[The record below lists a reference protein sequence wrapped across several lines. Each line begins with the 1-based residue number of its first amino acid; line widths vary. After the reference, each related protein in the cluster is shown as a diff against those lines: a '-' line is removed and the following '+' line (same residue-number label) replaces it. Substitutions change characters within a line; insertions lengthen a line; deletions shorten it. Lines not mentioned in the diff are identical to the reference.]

1 MTNDLIPNSVNPQF
15 FMSNSNRHSYN
26 LKRRSQSVVFLSLS
40 VWVSIVPYAQAET
53 GLMPPSVIQNST
65 IPNTSSTP
73 NSRTIDRSI
82 AAPIVPAAN
91 DTYRLGS
98 GDHIDI
104 NVFDSPEFTGNR
116 VIAPDG
122 TISLPIVGAIS
133 AAGRSP
139 GQLTDDIKIKLRRW
153 IKTPIVSIGVT
164 QFRPLLISVAGE
176 VQRPGPLQ
184 LRSIPNEAKSDTTTV
199 STPNLTLPTL
209 SNAVSNAGGLTRDA
223 DIRQV
228 TLRRGSNSIKIDL
241 WSGLTSDQAPPD
253 YLLQDGDAIF
263 VPKLNPQDVL
273 DRRLLAKSSLA
284 PKTIRVRVVG
294 EVKKPGEVDVTPSS
308 TISSAVAIAG
318 GPTDKARMEE
328 VSLVRLGDD
337 GRIQEQ
343 RMDLSKLIDSQQV
356 QDGDVVLV
364 PKSSNSKFLDVVGQ
378 VIPPIGILLN
388 LFKK

>member
-1 MTNDLIPNSVNPQF
+1 
-15 FMSNSNRHSYN
+15 MSNSNRYSYN
-26 LKRRSQSVVFLSLS
+26 LKRRSQPIVLLSLS
-40 VWVSIVPYAQAET
+40 IWVSIVPYAQAET
-53 GLMPPSVIQNST
+53 GLMPPSIIQQSTVLNNPNNLNTVRSVVPAVI
-65 IPNTSSTP
+65 
-73 NSRTIDRSI
+73 
-82 AAPIVPAAN
+82 PIVPAAN

-139 GQLTDDIKIKLRRW
+139 EQLTDDLKIKLRRW

-184 LRSIPNEAKSDTTTV
+184 LRSIPNEVKSDSTTV

-253 YLLQDGDAIF
+253 YLLQDGDSIF
-263 VPKLNPQDVL
+263 VPKLNPQDSL

-364 PKSSNSKFLDVVGQ
+364 PKSSNSKFIDVVGQ

>member
-1 MTNDLIPNSVNPQF
+1 MPKCSTQLPSIALV
-15 FMSNSNRHSYN
+15 
-26 LKRRSQSVVFLSLS
+26 SLTL
-40 VWVSIVPYAQAET
+40 WGTMAPYAQAIEA
-53 GLMPPSVIQNST
+53 
-65 IPNTSSTP
+65 SSTP
-73 NSRTIDRSI
+73 TNSTLTNPTINPTTNPTVANPRPPSPKT
-82 AAPIVPAAN
+82 PILPPAN

-98 GDHIDI
+98 GDHLDI
-104 NVFDSPEFTGNR
+104 NVFDAPEFTGSR
-116 VIAPDG
+116 IIAPDG
-122 TISLPIVGAIS
+122 TVSLPILGPIP

-139 GQLTDDIKIKLRRW
+139 EQLTQDLQTKLKRW
-153 IKTPIVSIGVT
+153 LKKPVVSIGVT
-164 QFRPLLISVAGE
+164 QFRPLLVSVAGE

-184 LRSIPNEAKSDTTTV
+184 LRSIPNEIKSDTSSFPS
-199 STPNLTLPTL
+199 STPTLTLPTL
-209 SNAVSNAGGLTRDA
+209 SAAVTSAGGLTKDA

-228 TLRRGSNSIKIDL
+228 TLRRGNNSIKIDL
-241 WSGLTSDQAPPD
+241 WAGLTSDQAPPD
-253 YLLQDGDAIF
+253 YLLQDGDSIF

-294 EVKKPGEVDVTPSS
+294 EVKKPGEVDVTPNS

-364 PKSSNSKFLDVVGQ
+364 PKSSNSSFLDVVGQ
-378 VIPPIGILLN
+378 VVPPLGILFN

>member
-1 MTNDLIPNSVNPQF
+1 VYLIHLLQLLT
-15 FMSNSNRHSYN
+15 M
-26 LKRRSQSVVFLSLS
+26 LRSSPKSSSKSSTKVQSIGLLSLALWS
-40 VWVSIVPYAQAET
+40 TIAPYAQAIEANPT
-53 GLMPPSVIQNST
+53 LTNPASESRALIPRPVQNSVT
-65 IPNTSSTP
+65 PSTK
-73 NSRTIDRSI
+73 T
-82 AAPIVPAAN
+82 PILPPAN

-104 NVFDSPEFTGNR
+104 NVFDSPEFTGSR

-122 TISLPIVGAIS
+122 TISLPIVGPIP

-139 GQLTDDIKIKLRRW
+139 EQLTQDLELKLRRW
-153 IKTPIVSIGVT
+153 IKKPVVSIGVT

-184 LRSIPNEAKSDTTTV
+184 LRSIPNDIKSDSSVIPSSAPT
-199 STPNLTLPTL
+199 LTLPTL
-209 SNAVSNAGGLTRDA
+209 SAAVTNAGGLTRDA

-228 TLRRGSNSIKIDL
+228 TLRRGNNSIKIDL
-241 WSGLTSDQAPPD
+241 WAGLTSDQAQPD
-253 YLLQDGDAIF
+253 YLLQDGDSIF

-294 EVKKPGEVDVTPSS
+294 EVKKPGEVDVAPSS

-364 PKSSNSKFLDVVGQ
+364 PKSSNSSFLDVVGQ
-378 VIPPIGILLN
+378 VVPPLGILFN

>member
-1 MTNDLIPNSVNPQF
+1 MNI
-15 FMSNSNRHSYN
+15 
-26 LKRRSQSVVFLSLS
+26 
-40 VWVSIVPYAQAET
+40 
-53 GLMPPSVIQNST
+53 
-65 IPNTSSTP
+65 
-73 NSRTIDRSI
+73 
-82 AAPIVPAAN
+82 
-91 DTYRLGS
+91 
-98 GDHIDI
+98 
-104 NVFDSPEFTGNR
+104 
-116 VIAPDG
+116 
-122 TISLPIVGAIS
+122 
-133 AAGRSP
+133 
-139 GQLTDDIKIKLRRW
+139 
-153 IKTPIVSIGVT
+153 
-164 QFRPLLISVAGE
+164 
-176 VQRPGPLQ
+176 
-184 LRSIPNEAKSDTTTV
+184 
-199 STPNLTLPTL
+199 
-209 SNAVSNAGGLTRDA
+209 
-223 DIRQV
+223 
-228 TLRRGSNSIKIDL
+228 
-241 WSGLTSDQAPPD
+241 
-253 YLLQDGDAIF
+253 QDGDAIF